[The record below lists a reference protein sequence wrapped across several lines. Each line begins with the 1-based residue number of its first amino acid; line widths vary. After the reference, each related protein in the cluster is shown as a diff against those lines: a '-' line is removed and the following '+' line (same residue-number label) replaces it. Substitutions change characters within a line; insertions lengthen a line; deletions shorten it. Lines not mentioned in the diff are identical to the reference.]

1 MCGVQNQIAEF
12 YLVFMSFQN
21 KKKTAFFSGIAVFF
35 IVLDRFLKSLALNF
49 DGREVDII
57 SGWLKFNFVGNYNI
71 ALSLP
76 LRGGILI
83 FIIII
88 LIMLVVC
95 YFLLSIKKED
105 LVSAFCMMLIALGA
119 ISNLIDRM
127 IYGFVI
133 DYFDVRFFSVLN
145 LADIM
150 ITLGVMI
157 FIVFSFYSNKMKS
170 N

>member
-1 MCGVQNQIAEF
+1 MPCLCLYEGHSDIYYNYIDNVGCLLFLAV
-12 YLVFMSFQN
+12 Y
-21 KKKTAFFSGIAVFF
+21 KK
-35 IVLDRFLKSLALNF
+35 
-49 DGREVDII
+49 
-57 SGWLKFNFVGNYNI
+57 
-71 ALSLP
+71 
-76 LRGGILI
+76 
-83 FIIII
+83 
-88 LIMLVVC
+88 
-95 YFLLSIKKED
+95 D